1 MRQRLLPFF
10 TSLLLVALLFPG
22 LSQARHVNHSA
33 TEALRELREGATGQ
47 GTNRSQL
54 LRHPVKRAP
63 IIRRIPYYP
72 EVESDLRIVDC
83 KRSEGFCQ
91 EYCNYLETQAKTF
104 CCRLKLHPETHR
116 FNRRKHFLGS
126 KMIRLLVCIVN
137 YPRNSS
143 LGIAFWICD
152 LEMDSSLEEKCTSLT
167 RRLEDPDLR
176 AAWAF

>member
-91 EYCNYLETQAKTF
+91 EYCNYLETQVLCNGVHSVLSTVECSQDVSAH
-104 CCRLKLHPETHR
+104 LSPG
-116 FNRRKHFLGS
+116 GS
-126 KMIRLLVCIVN
+126 RTLI
-137 YPRNSS
+137 
-143 LGIAFWICD
+143 
-152 LEMDSSLEEKCTSLT
+152 
-167 RRLEDPDLR
+167 
-176 AAWAF
+176 

>member
-47 GTNRSQL
+47 GTNGSQL
-54 LRHPVKRAP
+54 LRHPGKRAP

-91 EYCNYLETQAKTF
+91 EYCNYLETQGMFHRELEIPSALCSKGPADFFSAILVRKSVTF
-104 CCRLKLHPETHR
+104 ALIP
-116 FNRRKHFLGS
+116 
-126 KMIRLLVCIVN
+126 
-137 YPRNSS
+137 
-143 LGIAFWICD
+143 GIGVAYQIEMKKEKRSQRPMAD
-152 LEMDSSLEEKCTSLT
+152 LESKI
-167 RRLEDPDLR
+167 
-176 AAWAF
+176 